1 MSIFSKP
8 PSERPVTRLD
18 TPPADASQMS
28 VIGSG
33 MRILGDV
40 ESNGTIKVEG
50 VIEGAVRGARQLL
63 LGRSG
68 VVNGDIH
75 AGDAVLGGKV
85 VGAVVAS
92 ERVEIQATASVE
104 GDIHTKSIVVFE
116 GGSINGAVRMG
127 EGAATARLPNTAPAP
142 NVRLAADG

>member
-1 MSIFSKP
+1 MSIFNKP
-8 PSERPVTRLD
+8 PAERPVTRLD
-18 TPPADASQMS
+18 TPPADAGAMS
-28 VIGSG
+28 VIANG
-33 MRILGDV
+33 MRIMGDV

-50 VIEGAVRGARQLL
+50 VIEGAVRGARQVL

-68 VVNGDIH
+68 VIHGDIH

-85 VGAVVAS
+85 IGAVVAG
-92 ERVEIQATASVE
+92 ERVEIQGTASVE

-127 EGAATARLPNTAPAP
+127 EGSAAARTPAPPPAP

>member
-1 MSIFSKP
+1 MSIFNKP
-8 PSERPVTRLD
+8 PAERSQAR
-18 TPPADASQMS
+18 ADQSSGDPGAMS
-28 VIGSG
+28 VIANG

-50 VIEGAVRGARQLL
+50 VIEGAVRGARQVL
-63 LGRSG
+63 LGKSG
-68 VVNGDIH
+68 VVHGDIH

-92 ERVEIQATASVE
+92 ERVEIQGTASVE
-104 GDIHTKSIVVFE
+104 GDIHTKSIVVYE

-127 EGAATARLPNTAPAP
+127 ESASQRAATSPPAP
-142 NVRLAADG
+142 GMRLASDG

>member
-1 MSIFSKP
+1 
-8 PSERPVTRLD
+8 
-18 TPPADASQMS
+18 MS
-28 VIGSG
+28 VIGTG
-33 MRILGDV
+33 MRIMGDV

-68 VVNGDIH
+68 VVHGDIY

-85 VGAVVAS
+85 VGAVVAT
-92 ERVEIQATASVE
+92 ERVEIQGTASVE
-104 GDIHTKSIVVFE
+104 GDIQTKSIVVFE
-116 GGSINGAVRMG
+116 GGSINGTVRMG
-127 EGAATARLPNTAPAP
+127 EAAVAARNANVPPSP

>member
-1 MSIFSKP
+1 MSIFNKP
-8 PSERPVTRLD
+8 SAERPVTRLD
-18 TPPADASQMS
+18 TPPADTGAMS
-28 VIGSG
+28 VIGNG
-33 MRILGDV
+33 MRIMGDV

-68 VVNGDIH
+68 VVLGDIH

-85 VGAVVAS
+85 VGAVIAS
-92 ERVEIQATASVE
+92 ERVEIQGTASVE
-104 GDIHTKSIVVFE
+104 GDIQTKSIIVFE
-116 GGSINGAVRMG
+116 GGSINGTVRMG
-127 EGAATARLPNTAPAP
+127 EAALAAKTPNAPPGP